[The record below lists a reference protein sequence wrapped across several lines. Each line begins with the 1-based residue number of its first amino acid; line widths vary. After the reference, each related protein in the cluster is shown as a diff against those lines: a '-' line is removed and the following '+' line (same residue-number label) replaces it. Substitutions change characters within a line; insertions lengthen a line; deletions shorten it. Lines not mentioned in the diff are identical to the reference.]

1 MVQRQWFMI
10 SDETGKRVDK
20 TNISI
25 DGKQL
30 IDSLAIAYDSLLEG
44 TRLYVSK
51 EGYSTFKK
59 ENYSCIENGKI
70 KNCYT
75 ITLKKNIHHYE
86 FGFNRDSINMD
97 SYEDVRLIVET
108 HHKLK
113 DSPLRGFSSD
123 SISESHNNELYQ
135 SNFKLKL
142 RCFLYGFITCILT
155 IILVAGWN
163 AIDDYE
169 FQIGWPPF
177 KKHITINNEVAET
190 GNVDSLAIA
199 YLDNNNSWHKDSLN
213 RYSKTQGVFEALNSF
228 DIEKLRNLNLGSK
241 KLNEVIDSCYNA
253 SIRGLNL
260 VGKVGDKYNASDDVV
275 ISIDNYIKWISENH
289 SEEKEAPSESKKS
302 LVKTKS
308 NITGKSTKTTE
319 TPANSTTNSTNK
331 NRRGQE

>member
-1 MVQRQWFMI
+1 
-10 SDETGKRVDK
+10 
-20 TNISI
+20 
-25 DGKQL
+25 
-30 IDSLAIAYDSLLEG
+30 
-44 TRLYVSK
+44 
-51 EGYSTFKK
+51 
-59 ENYSCIENGKI
+59 
-70 KNCYT
+70 
-75 ITLKKNIHHYE
+75 
-86 FGFNRDSINMD
+86 MD

-142 RCFLYGFITCILT
+142 RCFLYCFITCILT

-163 AIDDYE
+163 SIDDYE

-190 GNVDSLAIA
+190 GGESPQSDETGAPVEYNVDSLAIA
-199 YLDNNNSWHKDSLN
+199 YLDNNNSWQKDSLN

-228 DIEKLRNLNLGSK
+228 DIEKLRNLNLGSE
-241 KLNEVIDSCYNA
+241 KLDKVIDAYNNA
-253 SIRGLNL
+253 SIRGLKP
-260 VGKVGDKYNASDDVV
+260 VGKVGGKYNASDDVV

-289 SEEKEAPSESKKS
+289 SEKKEAPSESKKS

-331 NRRGQE
+331 NRRGQI